1 MKSVSEAI
9 YWMCF
14 CAAFRCAYCF
24 FLNPARKTRPRAPR
38 LPDFNFEKKQLPE
51 LQSEAERPESREREP
66 QGNQQT
72 EGTC

>member
-51 LQSEAERPESREREP
+51 LQSEAERPESRQKVRA
-66 QGNQQT
+66 NLVKSALI
-72 EGTC
+72 